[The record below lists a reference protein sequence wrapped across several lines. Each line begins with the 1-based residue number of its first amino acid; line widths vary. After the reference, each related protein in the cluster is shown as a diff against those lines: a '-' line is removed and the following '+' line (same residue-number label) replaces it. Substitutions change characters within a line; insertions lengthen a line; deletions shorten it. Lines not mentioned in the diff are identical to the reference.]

1 MATALVL
8 WLDWPAFAPIATENA
23 FCNVEP
29 ARDPSAITLLWRE
42 IVLIVM
48 ARAVSVDTDNVEF
61 SVSALAPM
69 EFVTIDD
76 AFTVEQLAVLNVS
89 TLLHVIAD
97 PTPDVNT

>member
-1 MATALVL
+1 
-8 WLDWPAFAPIATENA
+8 
-23 FCNVEP
+23 
-29 ARDPSAITLLWRE
+29 
-42 IVLIVM
+42 
-48 ARAVSVDTDNVEF
+48 
-61 SVSALAPM
+61 M